1 MALSLSTADSAL
13 KEDYLPP
20 LREQLNNANVLDAI
34 VSKNT
39 QDVEGR
45 RAVLSLHV
53 SRNSGVGSRA
63 ENGTL
68 PTAGNQGYAEERVPV
83 YYHYGRIQI
92 SGPVIKAMKSDKG
105 SFARAVD
112 SEVKGVKTDAAR
124 NYNRQRWGTSNGV
137 VATAGTTAQRRWR

>member
-1 MALSLSTADSAL
+1 MALSLSTADAAL

-53 SRNSGVGSRA
+53 SRNSGVEIGRA
-63 ENGTL
+63 H
-68 PTAGNQGYAEERVPV
+68 V
-83 YYHYGRIQI
+83 
-92 SGPVIKAMKSDKG
+92 
-105 SFARAVD
+105 
-112 SEVKGVKTDAAR
+112 
-124 NYNRQRWGTSNGV
+124 
-137 VATAGTTAQRRWR
+137 